1 MKALDKFDEQ
11 INEWARRQANKDL
24 LFLSSYRSQKESVI
38 FNVVALIFRD
48 EILLKNAADL
58 NRLVYQ
64 GRDTLEP
71 HLSEVEVPEILQ
83 LRIVKPSVQISPSL
97 ENPKISYMYVT

>member
-1 MKALDKFDEQ
+1 M
-11 INEWARRQANKDL
+11 
-24 LFLSSYRSQKESVI
+24 LFL
-38 FNVVALIFRD
+38 NVARNIWAEFLI
-48 EILLKNAADL
+48 KNAADL

-71 HLSEVEVPEILQ
+71 HLSEVEVPETLQ

-97 ENPKISYMYVT
+97 ENPKISYMYVTWAKPKIKEFQMGLTYGPSGIQSPFLIGIIAG